1 MTYCAGQN
9 NIASWRFSHDTP
21 FEISTALFQNLES
34 RLFDDNC
41 ERNTENATQ
50 EEEGVLLLAS
60 GSKHRATITISSQN
74 NTGRMMRHSGPAS
87 RSRSTSP
94 SSRSLVTPSRSRS
107 QSGSTSGGGSPS
119 SPFSVSQ
126 QTYYEGDRFWCRVV
140 FTKCRVFLVGFFLGG
155 FLAQSFTAALSLCV
169 QNNHHHNDFPIPHL
183 TLPYNGIPTMYRD
196 AKQQQKQ
203 EREQQHQQATIPI
216 ETQPGNY
223 STIRDFDRQARVV
236 IATKIHGPD
245 FVSQLRQS
253 LCLLKAAY
261 NDRMLY
267 DILVFTTI
275 PLSDYDTTQ
284 LTEIVHPAN
293 IRIVT
298 DKKTLQDQIK
308 SMTRLQRMQLRNRCK
323 VNSTDELYWWTRCC
337 EDGATGIC
345 MSLAYTWQSE
355 FRAKHLWTHEALKPY
370 QTMMWFDSDAMATRV
385 WDHDPVAAF
394 KRNQLKILFAH
405 FPQGKSAGVDLKEK
419 IMQAFHNE
427 TLCILQLKDGHLF
440 AKGGDCVKPQIPNI
454 HGFFHVTDLDF
465 FRSPEILNWFNILIG
480 DSKFSRRWDDQL
492 AVTIPAAM
500 RAQDL
505 SWEMEAVGVKNDVW
519 HNQFMDGKYR

>member
-1 MTYCAGQN
+1 MA
-9 NIASWRFSHDTP
+9 AR
-21 FEISTALFQNLES
+21 
-34 RLFDDNC
+34 
-41 ERNTENATQ
+41 
-50 EEEGVLLLAS
+50 
-60 GSKHRATITISSQN
+60 
-74 NTGRMMRHSGPAS
+74 S
-87 RSRSTSP
+87 RSRSG
-94 SSRSLVTPSRSRS
+94 SSGQLSLPPHEVVT
-107 QSGSTSGGGSPS
+107 
-119 SPFSVSQ
+119 V
-126 QTYYEGDRFWCRVV
+126 DRFWCRV
-140 FTKCRVFLVGFFLGG
+140 FTRCRIFALGLFLGG
-155 FLAQSFTAALSLCV
+155 FIAQSFTAALSLCV
-169 QNNHHHNDFPIPHL
+169 HHADIPMQSSVVKINA
-183 TLPYNGIPTMYRD
+183 PGISNGAASAVMAQINE
-196 AKQQQKQ
+196 KQ
-203 EREQQHQQATIPI
+203 RMVPI

-223 STIRDFDRQARVV
+223 SNIRDFDRQGGVV

-261 NDRMLY
+261 NDRMRY

-275 PLSDYDTTQ
+275 PLSDHDTTQ

-293 IRIVT
+293 LRIET
-298 DKKTLQDQIK
+298 DKQTLRDQIK
-308 SMTRLQRMQLRNRCK
+308 SMTRYQRMILKNRCK
-323 VNSTDELYWWTRCC
+323 VNSTDDLFWWTRCC

-355 FRAKHLWTHEALKPY
+355 FRAKHLWTHQALKPY
-370 QTMMWFDSDAMATRV
+370 KTMMWFDSDAMATRV
-385 WDHDPVAAF
+385 WDHDPVAVF
-394 KRNQLKILFAH
+394 QRNQLKILFAH

-419 IMQAFHNE
+419 IMQAFNNE
-427 TLCILQLKDGHLF
+427 TLCILKLKDGHFF
-440 AKGGDCVKPQIPNI
+440 AQGGTCIKPQIPNI

-492 AVTIPAAM
+492 AVTVPAAM